1 MSDIH
6 YSTIHS
12 VLSKLRQDKD
22 IIVIAAVNRIHDEL
36 PEYSSVDR
44 ADLVKTV
51 REIIDLVLDQIGVG
65 TVPNWDASLSMEA
78 VVNRRIGQNIGV
90 DSVMRGHRLTLAS
103 AQDRFKEISGQ
114 MGLPFDDRLE
124 VMDVFWDMS
133 ERLMTAVARDYRQYA
148 TGEVMHRRS
157 EKNELIMLLS
167 AEEPDSIAIVS
178 KARSLSLDTSY
189 QYRVVLGIEGG
200 LEWMETIERACS
212 TGGSPAVAGE
222 FNGHLA
228 AVIPAGPARPSHSD
242 LLFAVGGPRTLGSLS
257 ESWEEA
263 KLVRASLPKGAAG
276 WHDLRS
282 RSWRIAVAAVPAVG
296 QLARSIYLDA
306 LADEPDQGD
315 MLLHSVWTFIGTG
328 FSYRKASEQLFVHE
342 NTLRYRVA
350 KFEELTSRSVMDVD
364 TRMEMA
370 WLRHARVLDN
380 SVQPS
385 SE

>member
-1 MSDIH
+1 
-6 YSTIHS
+6 
-12 VLSKLRQDKD
+12 
-22 IIVIAAVNRIHDEL
+22 
-36 PEYSSVDR
+36 
-44 ADLVKTV
+44 
-51 REIIDLVLDQIGVG
+51 
-65 TVPNWDASLSMEA
+65 
-78 VVNRRIGQNIGV
+78 
-90 DSVMRGHRLTLAS
+90 
-103 AQDRFKEISGQ
+103 

-212 TGGSPAVAGE
+212 TGGAPAVAGE

-257 ESWEEA
+257 GSWEEA
-263 KLVRASLPKGAAG
+263 KLVRASLPKGASG

-370 WLRHARVLDN
+370 WLRHARTLDA
-380 SVQPS
+380 SIRPS
-385 SE
+385 NE